1 MVSGVFMTIFDLI
14 NYLGEKIPS
23 SLSEPWDNDGDMV
36 VPDRNVSVTGVLC
49 ALDCTTGAIE
59 YAKAQGCNV
68 ILTHHPLIFKPLS
81 RLTDTDS
88 VGKRVLDCAKN
99 GIAVL
104 SYHTRLDS
112 LAGGVNDCLAQ
123 AIGLANV
130 VSFLPYGRLGEVQ
143 EQTFE
148 DFSAHVASA
157 LDTQE
162 LALVKAAPTVRKVA
176 LVSGSGKDEI
186 YDVLRAG
193 ADTFLTGEANHS
205 AMLDCKELGLNLICA
220 THYATERVVLP
231 FLQELVRSAGIRAE
245 MYPFRREAEYGI

>member
-1 MVSGVFMTIFDLI
+1 MTVFDLI

-36 VPDRNVSVTGVLC
+36 VPDRNAEVTGVLC
-49 ALDCTTGAIE
+49 ALDCTSGAIAH
-59 YAKAQGCNV
+59 AKALGCNV

-88 VGKRVLDCAKN
+88 VGKRVLECVAN

-104 SYHTRLDS
+104 SYHTRLDC
-112 LAGGVNDCLAQ
+112 LEGGVNDCLA
-123 AIGLANV
+123 AALGLENIT
-130 VSFLPYGRLGEVQ
+130 SFLPYGRMGDVS
-143 EQTFE
+143 EQSFETFL
-148 DFSAHVASA
+148 SHVGKT
-157 LDTQE
+157 LETEE
-162 LALVKAAPTVRKVA
+162 LQCVKSTATVRKVA

-186 YDVLRAG
+186 THALRAG
-193 ADTFLTGEANHS
+193 ADTFVTGEASHS

-231 FLQELVRSAGIRAE
+231 FLQELVKGAE
-245 MYPFRREAEYGI
+245 VRGELYPFCREAEYGI